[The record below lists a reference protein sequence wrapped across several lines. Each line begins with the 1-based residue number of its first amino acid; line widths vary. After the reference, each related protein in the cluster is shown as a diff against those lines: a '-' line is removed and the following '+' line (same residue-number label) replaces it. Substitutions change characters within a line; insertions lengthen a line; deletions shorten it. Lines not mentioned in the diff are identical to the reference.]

1 MPCSCA
7 VAVFVL
13 CAACGADGAAPS
25 RLGRAILSP
34 ARAPRA
40 LARAAVSPQP
50 PPANGPAEA
59 LRALAAGL
67 ALFVGAHFPGS
78 KFVAFAE
85 PPQQAAPALRPLEE
99 AWDYADRYF
108 LDRSFGGNDWKA
120 VRARLVE
127 SAPADL
133 PDDEVDRRAKEMYG
147 LLGDKYSR
155 ALSRAEAD
163 ELSKY
168 DVTGINVNVMRRQSD
183 GALVVSSV
191 PPRGSESERSGV
203 RFGDTVL
210 AINGISMS
218 GKSPFDA
225 LEVIQSKADDT
236 VSIELRHADPDP
248 TIPSGSKLGSKLGS
262 GSGLEAG
269 SGSGSGSDSRDYAVS
284 LKRAFTASSPVV
296 TRVVRVGG
304 DGNGGRKGGYEI
316 GYVKLSEFNAVGKRQ
331 VGQALRTMADRGVDG
346 YVASRRGA
354 LAAPRPSLA
363 PWSGQR
369 HTAPAP

>member
-1 MPCSCA
+1 MA
-7 VAVFVL
+7 VMTRVLLAVYL
-13 CAACGADGAAPS
+13 AAHVGEGAAPG
-25 RLGRAILSP
+25 RLGGARMASP
-34 ARAPRA
+34 VRMPRVATRAPA
-40 LARAAVSPQP
+40 PLP
-50 PPANGPAEA
+50 PPPTDGPVVA
-59 LRALAAGL
+59 LRAFAAGL
-67 ALFVGAHFPGS
+67 ALFVGAHFPGTQL
-78 KFVAFAE
+78 VTFAE
-85 PPQQAAPALRPLEE
+85 LPQQPAPALRPLEE

-108 LDRSFGGNDWKA
+108 LDRSFGGNDWKS

-133 PDDEVDRRAKEMYG
+133 PDDEVDRRAKEMYQ

-210 AINGISMS
+210 SINGVSMA
-218 GKSPFDA
+218 GKTPFDA
-225 LEVIQSKADDT
+225 LEVIQSNADDT
-236 VSIELRHADPDP
+236 VSIELRHADADP
-248 TIPSGSKLGSKLGS
+248 TSPLRLGSDS
-262 GSGLEAG
+262 GA
-269 SGSGSGSDSRDYAVS
+269 DSRDYAVS

-304 DGNGGRKGGYEI
+304 DEKLGRGGKGGGYDI

-331 VGQALRTMADRGVDG
+331 VGQALRAMADRGVDG
-346 YVASRRGA
+346 YAASRHRA
-354 LAAPRPSLA
+354 
-363 PWSGQR
+363 
-369 HTAPAP
+369 HTAPCTESTRLFKHAAPVF